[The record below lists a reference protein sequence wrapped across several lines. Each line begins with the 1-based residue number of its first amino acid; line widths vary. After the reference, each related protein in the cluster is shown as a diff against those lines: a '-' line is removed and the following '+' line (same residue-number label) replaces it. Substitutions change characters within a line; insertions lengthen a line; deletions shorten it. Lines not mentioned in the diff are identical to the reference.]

1 MPATVP
7 PAGPLPDEDESQQR
21 DRRPMGRRRSL
32 WVGGAVVTAFVGVL
46 LVWLSD
52 GGERAALTNADVPLV
67 KAAESPVKVR
77 PEDPG
82 GMHVAH
88 RDKLIYQR
96 FEGDET
102 APVVERL
109 LSAPEEPLPP
119 PRAQP
124 EPSMP
129 WTLDMDETPPSGFMV
144 APPGETVLAAPVE
157 EFLDNVA
164 PEVPLTLEVPLTPEV
179 PLTIDTSPDPSS
191 VAMAA
196 PRPRPTSPPPP
207 ASGPASRETSG
218 SAPGLSAEARVA
230 QSLLMGTVA
239 DGYAIQLGSVRSRQ
253 EANVEWE
260 RLRRNH
266 GDILGGLRPQVV
278 EADLGQRGMFYRL
291 QAGPI
296 TSQTSARQLCTSL
309 VDRKV
314 ACIVVQH

>member
-7 PAGPLPDEDESQQR
+7 PAGPFPDEDESQQR
-21 DRRPMGRRRSL
+21 DGRQMGRRRSL
-32 WVGGAVVTAFVGVL
+32 WIGGAIVTAFVGGL
-46 LVWLSD
+46 LVWLND
-52 GGERAALTNADVPLV
+52 GSERAALTKDDVPLV
-67 KAAESPVKVR
+67 KAPESPAKVL

-88 RDKLIYQR
+88 RDKLIYRR

-129 WTLDMDETPPSGFMV
+129 WTLDMDEIPPSGFMV
-144 APPGETVLAAPVE
+144 APPGEAVLAEPIE
-157 EFLDNVA
+157 DFLDNVA
-164 PEVPLTLEVPLTPEV
+164 PEVPLTVEAP
-179 PLTIDTSPDPSS
+179 PDPSS

-196 PRPRPTSPPPP
+196 PRPRPPSPPSPP
-207 ASGPASRETSG
+207 ASGQASGPASGETSG